1 MTQVLAVSTQP
12 RSWYCIEPLVAGIA
26 PLIQSTHT
34 HKEEK
39 KKEKKNSRS
48 SNPLDARQPPSIYHH
63 RGSGGSFPFL
73 RNFDSFVH
81 SEWLF
86 TIDSSSRSFVSC
98 ALLSVITNTHS
109 PSSAAADVLQLLQ
122 RKTLHSPNSSLMK
135 SDGLVWT
142 WRVK

>member
-34 HKEEK
+34 QGRKEKRK
-39 KKEKKNSRS
+39 KKTVARLIRS
-48 SNPLDARQPPSIYHH
+48 TQGNH
-63 RGSGGSFPFL
+63 RLYIIIAAAAALSFFL

-109 PSSAAADVLQLLQ
+109 PSSAVADVLQLLQ